1 MGNKECS
8 ATLTCASE
16 TDGQDEEKSYAL
28 PLSEGALYPLDIT
41 PTPKVVNY
49 SVGAHTTQV
58 IPYDYMNT
66 PKSQPCGDF
75 ASDPY
80 LGFGC

>member
-1 MGNKECS
+1 
-8 ATLTCASE
+8 
-16 TDGQDEEKSYAL
+16 
-28 PLSEGALYPLDIT
+28 LYPLDIT

-49 SVGAHTTQV
+49 SVGAHTAQV
-58 IPYDYMNT
+58 MPYDYMNT

-80 LGFGC
+80 LGYGC